1 MDTPPPTA
9 APTPPLPASASASAS
24 ASATPADPPLRA
36 LRDCVRAADA
46 DRVRL
51 RLHGGRTK
59 DFYGERGGG
68 EPLDLRTVAGIVAY
82 EPTELVVTARCG
94 TPLAEL
100 EAALAARRQYLAFEP
115 PHFGPGATVGGMVA
129 AGLSG
134 PRRASAGAVRDYV
147 LGAVLMSAQ
156 GELLQFGGQVMKNV
170 AGYDVSRMLAGSLG
184 ILGPIVQVSLK
195 VMPLPAAEAS
205 VTMTAGLRDALAL
218 MNRWGGQPL
227 PISATAWT
235 GGELRLRLSGARAA
249 VDAGVRRFVDEHG
262 AGAIDAD
269 EAAAFWSGLRE
280 QTDPFFD
287 GEQPLWRLSVPSTA
301 QAFEFPGRQLIEWGG
316 ALRWFR
322 TDADPATVRQA
333 AATVGGSATLFRAR
347 DRSPGVFPP
356 LAAPVLELHRRIKR
370 EFDPRGLFNPGRLV
384 AGL

>member
-1 MDTPPPTA
+1 VDTPNPTA
-9 APTPPLPASASASAS
+9 AVAPPAP

-59 DFYGERGGG
+59 DFYGERSGG

-100 EAALAARRQYLAFEP
+100 EAALAERRQYLAFEP

-134 PRRASAGAVRDYV
+134 PRRASVGAVRDYV
-147 LGAVLMSAQ
+147 LGAVLMNAQ

-170 AGYDVSRMLAGSLG
+170 AGYDVSRLLTGSLG

-195 VMPLPAAEAS
+195 VMPQPAAEAS
-205 VTMTAGLRDALAL
+205 LALQAGLRDALAL

-235 GGELRLRLSGARAA
+235 GGELHLRLSGARAA
-249 VDAGVRRFVDEHG
+249 VDAAVRRFADEQG
-262 AGAIDAD
+262 ARTIDAD
-269 EAAAFWSGLRE
+269 AAAAYWSGIRE

-301 QAFEFPGRQLIEWGG
+301 QAFEFPGKQLIEWGG

-356 LAAPVLELHRRIKR
+356 LSAPVLELHRRIKR

>member
-1 MDTPPPTA
+1 MDTPTPTA
-9 APTPPLPASASASAS
+9 AGAPPAA

-59 DFYGERGGG
+59 DFYGERGVG
-68 EPLDLRTVAGIVAY
+68 EPLDLRTVSGIVAY

-147 LGAVLMSAQ
+147 LGAVLMNAQ

-170 AGYDVSRMLAGSLG
+170 AGYDVSRLLAGSLG

-205 VTMTAGLRDALAL
+205 VAMTAGLRDALAL

-235 GGELRLRLSGARAA
+235 GGELCLRLSGARAA
-249 VDAGVRRFVDEHG
+249 VDAAVRRFVDAHG
-262 AGAIDAD
+262 ARTIDAD
-269 EAAAFWSGLRE
+269 AAAAYWAGLRE

-287 GEQPLWRLSVPSTA
+287 GEQPLWRLSLPSTA

-333 AATVGGSATLFRAR
+333 AATVGGSATLFRSR

>member
-1 MDTPPPTA
+1 VDTPIPTA
-9 APTPPLPASASASAS
+9 AAAPPAAASAI
-24 ASATPADPPLRA
+24 PADPPLRA
-36 LRDCVRAADA
+36 LRECVRAADA

-59 DFYGERGGG
+59 EFYGERGGG
-68 EPLDLRTVAGIVAY
+68 EPLDLRAVSGIVSY

-100 EAALAARRQYLAFEP
+100 EAALAGKRQCLAFEP
-115 PHFGPGATVGGMVA
+115 PHFGAGATVGGMVA

-147 LGAVLMSAQ
+147 LGAVLMNAQ
-156 GELLQFGGQVMKNV
+156 GELLHFGGQVMKNV
-170 AGYDVSRMLAGSLG
+170 AGYDVSRLLAGSLG

-205 VTMTAGLRDALAL
+205 VSMGANLRDALAQ

-227 PISATAWT
+227 PVSATSWT

-249 VDAGVRRFVDEHG
+249 VDAAMRRFVDEHG
-262 AGAIDAD
+262 ARPIDAD
-269 EAAAFWSGLRE
+269 EAAAYWAGIRE

-347 DRSPGVFPP
+347 DRSPGVFPS